1 MKIYS
6 DMKSLLIL
14 NGHRYVTRFFLPV
27 AKQAAIKG
35 FKIDLMIPKG
45 SNISEIPESLFR
57 NTFYFTFERIS
68 FDILS
73 FFRNILDFK
82 KIDLENY
89 KIIHL
94 VSSKVI
100 LSFMVSLFFSLKNEK
115 KIIIIFHFI
124 GLGRSLGQEGFLG
137 KLLRLTF
144 SILAKNIED
153 KNLEFRII
161 YLNKNDK
168 KILENIFSKKVYS
181 FHKIRGAGVDLKT
194 FKFINRKIQ
203 IPLDL
208 LFLGRLIPE
217 KGVSFFIDIC
227 NDLKKIH
234 KINFR
239 ARIVGSFEDANYRQK
254 VFSDIEDYNLDED
267 VEIIGEVENPQ
278 RFYELSDLFI
288 FPSTYGEGIPTVII
302 EALATGLPTL
312 SSDIPGC
319 KEIFLDNN
327 TESIIKGFRKDSW
340 CKKIIEF
347 SKNKEIYQLSS
358 IEGRRTVEKHFQ
370 QEDLAKKTI
379 SLYVS

>member
-1 MKIYS
+1 
-6 DMKSLLIL
+6 MKSLLIL
-14 NGHRYVTRFFLPV
+14 NGHKYVTRFFLPV
-27 AKQAAIKG
+27 AKHAVNKG
-35 FKIDLMIPKG
+35 FKMDLMIPEG
-45 SNISEIPESLFR
+45 SLMSEIPESLFR
-57 NTFYFTFERIS
+57 NIFPFTFERIR
-68 FDILS
+68 FDLLS
-73 FFRNILDFK
+73 FFKNILDFK

-100 LSFMVSLFFSLKNEK
+100 LSFMISLLFSLKKEK

-124 GLGRSLGQEGFLG
+124 GLGRLLGHEGFLG
-137 KLLRLTF
+137 KLLRLIF
-144 SILAKNIED
+144 IFLAKNIEN
-153 KNLEFRII
+153 KNLEYKII

-168 KILENIFSKKVYS
+168 KILENIFSEKVFS
-181 FHKIRGAGVDLKT
+181 FHMIRGAGVDLKI
-194 FKFINRKIQ
+194 FNFINRKVQ
-203 IPLDL
+203 NPLDL

-227 NDLKKIH
+227 NDLKKIY
-234 KINFR
+234 KINFK
-239 ARIVGSFEDANYRQK
+239 ARIVGSFEEKSYRQK
-254 VFSDIEDYNLDED
+254 VFSLIEDYNLIED
-267 VEIIGEVENPQ
+267 IEIIGEVENPQ
-278 RFYELSDLFI
+278 KFYKLSDLFI

-319 KEIFLDNN
+319 KEIFSDNN
-327 TESIIKGFRKDSW
+327 SESIIKDFRKDSW

-347 SKNKEIYQLSS
+347 SNNEEIYRLSS
-358 IEGRRTVEKHFQ
+358 IEGRRKIEEHFQ